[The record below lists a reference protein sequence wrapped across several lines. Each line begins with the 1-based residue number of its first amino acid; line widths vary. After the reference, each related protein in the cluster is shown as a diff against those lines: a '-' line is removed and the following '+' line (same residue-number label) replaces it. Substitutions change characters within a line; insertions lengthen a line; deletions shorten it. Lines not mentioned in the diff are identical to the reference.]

1 MVVGYLASQN
11 KGTTTMSTHPDIPKF
26 MTMGPVL
33 PVMVIP
39 SLDQAL
45 PLADALLA
53 GGIKVLEITLRTDC
67 ALEAIA
73 LIAKERPDAVV
84 GAGTVL
90 TPKDAEKAAKA
101 GAKFLVSP
109 GLTKTLAH
117 QDALPLL
124 PGVATSSEVMK
135 ALEWGFTHLKFFP
148 AVPAG
153 GIPYLKGIGGPL
165 PQAKFCPTGGIDAKN
180 AGDFLAQDNV
190 LCVGGSWVAPAK
202 AMNEG
207 NWAEI
212 TRLAAEAVATFG
224 K

>member
-1 MVVGYLASQN
+1 
-11 KGTTTMSTHPDIPKF
+11 MSTHPNIPKF

-39 SLDQAL
+39 KLDQAV
-45 PLADALLA
+45 PLARALIA

-73 LIAKERPDAVV
+73 LISKECPDAVV

-101 GAKFLVSP
+101 GAQFAVSP
-109 GLTKTLAH
+109 GLTKILAH

-153 GIPYLKGIGGPL
+153 GVPYLKGIGGPL
-165 PQAKFCPTGGIDAKN
+165 PQAKFCPTGGIDVKN
-180 AGDFLAQDNV
+180 AADFLSQPNV

-202 AMNEG
+202 AMEDG
-207 NWAEI
+207 HWDEI

-224 K
+224 KK

>member
-1 MVVGYLASQN
+1 
-11 KGTTTMSTHPDIPKF
+11 MSTHPDVPKF

-39 SLDQAL
+39 SLDQAV
-45 PLADALLA
+45 PLAEALIK

-67 ALEAIA
+67 ALAAIEAIA
-73 LIAKERPDAVV
+73 KAFPEAVV

-90 TPKDAEKAAKA
+90 SPDDAKAAA
-101 GAKFLVSP
+101 DHGARFAVSP
-109 GLTKTLAH
+109 GLTEKLAG
-117 QDALPLL
+117 QTSLPLL
-124 PGVATSSEVMK
+124 PGVATSSEVMR

-153 GIPYLKGIGGPL
+153 GVPALKGIGGPL
-165 PQAKFCPTGGIDAKN
+165 AAAKFCPTGGIDVKN
-180 AGDFLAQDNV
+180 AAEFLALPNV
-190 LCVGGSWVAPAK
+190 LCVGGSWVAPAS

-207 NWAEI
+207 RWDEI

-224 K
+224 KK

>member
-1 MVVGYLASQN
+1 
-11 KGTTTMSTHPDIPKF
+11 MSTHPDIEKF

-45 PLADALLA
+45 PLADALIA
-53 GGIKVLEITLRTDC
+53 GGIRVLEITLRTDC
-67 ALEAIA
+67 ALDAIK
-73 LIAKERPDAVV
+73 LIARERPEAVV

-90 TPKDAEKAAKA
+90 TTKDAEKAAKA

-124 PGVATSSEVMK
+124 PGVATSSEVMR

-153 GIPYLKGIGGPL
+153 GVPYLKGIGGPL
-165 PQAKFCPTGGIDAKN
+165 PQAKFCPTGGVSEKN
-180 AGDFLAQDNV
+180 AADFLALKNV
-190 LCVGGSWVAPAK
+190 LCVGGSWVAPEK
-202 AMNEG
+202 AMAEG

-212 TRLAAEAVATFG
+212 TRLSAEAVAAFG
-224 K
+224 KKA

>member
-1 MVVGYLASQN
+1 
-11 KGTTTMSTHPDIPKF
+11 MSTHPDIPKF

-45 PLADALLA
+45 PLADALMA

-67 ALEAIA
+67 ALDAIA
-73 LIAKERPDAVV
+73 LIARERPDAVV

-117 QDALPLL
+117 QEALPLL
-124 PGVATSSEVMK
+124 PGVATSSEVMR

-165 PQAKFCPTGGIDAKN
+165 PQVKFCPTGGVDVNN
-180 AGDFLAQDNV
+180 AADFLALPNV

-202 AMNEG
+202 AMADG
-207 NWAEI
+207 NWAEV
-212 TRLAAEAVATFG
+212 TRLAAEAVASLG
-224 K
+224 QA

>member
-1 MVVGYLASQN
+1 
-11 KGTTTMSTHPDIPKF
+11 MSTHPDVPKF

-39 SLDQAL
+39 SLDQAV
-45 PLADALLA
+45 PLAEALIK

-67 ALEAIA
+67 ALASIEAIA
-73 LIAKERPDAVV
+73 KAFPEAVV

-90 TPKDAEKAAKA
+90 SPDDAKAAA
-101 GAKFLVSP
+101 DHGARFAVSP
-109 GLTKTLAH
+109 GLTEKLAG
-117 QDALPLL
+117 QTALPLL
-124 PGVATSSEVMK
+124 PGVATASEVMR

-153 GIPYLKGIGGPL
+153 GVPALKGIGGPL
-165 PQAKFCPTGGIDAKN
+165 AAAKFCPTGGIDAKN
-180 AGDFLAQDNV
+180 AADFLALSNV
-190 LCVGGSWVAPAK
+190 LCVGGSWVAPAS

-207 NWAEI
+207 RWDEI

>member
-1 MVVGYLASQN
+1 
-11 KGTTTMSTHPDIPKF
+11 MSTHPDIPKF

-39 SLDQAL
+39 KIEQAV
-45 PLADALLA
+45 PLARALMA

-67 ALEAIA
+67 ALDAIA
-73 LIAKERPDAVV
+73 LIAKECPDAVV

-90 TPKDAEKAAKA
+90 TPRDAEKAAKA

-153 GIPYLKGIGGPL
+153 GVPYLKGIGGPL
-165 PQAKFCPTGGIDAKN
+165 PQAKFCPTGGIDVKN
-180 AGDFLAQDNV
+180 AADFLKLDNV

-202 AMNEG
+202 AMEGG
-207 NWAEI
+207 NWDEI
-212 TRLAAEAVATFG
+212 TRLAAEAVASFG
-224 K
+224 AG

>member
-1 MVVGYLASQN
+1 MP
-11 KGTTTMSTHPDIPKF
+11 THPDVEKF
-26 MTMGPVL
+26 MTLGPVL

-45 PLADALLA
+45 PLADALLK
-53 GGIKVLEITLRTDC
+53 GGIRALEITLRTDC
-67 ALEAIA
+67 ALDAIK

-117 QDALPLL
+117 QDAAPLL

-135 ALEWGFTHLKFFP
+135 AMEWGFTHLKFFP

-153 GIPYLKGIGGPL
+153 GVPYLKGIGGPL
-165 PQAKFCPTGGIDAKN
+165 PQVKFCPTGGIDAGN
-180 AGDFLAQDNV
+180 AAQFLALDNV
-190 LCVGGSWVAPAK
+190 LCVGGSWVAPAQ
-202 AMNEG
+202 AMKDG
-207 NWAEI
+207 NWDEI
-212 TRLAAEAVATFG
+212 ARLAAEAVATFG
-224 K
+224 KKKADAVI

>member
-1 MVVGYLASQN
+1 
-11 KGTTTMSTHPDIPKF
+11 MSTHPDVPKF

-39 SLDQAL
+39 SLGQAV
-45 PLADALLA
+45 PLAEALIK

-67 ALEAIA
+67 ALASIEAIA
-73 LIAKERPDAVV
+73 KAFPEAVV

-90 TPKDAEKAAKA
+90 SPDDAKAAA
-101 GAKFLVSP
+101 DHGARFAVSP
-109 GLTKTLAH
+109 GLTEKLAG
-117 QDALPLL
+117 QTALPLL
-124 PGVATSSEVMK
+124 PGVATASEVMR

-153 GIPYLKGIGGPL
+153 GVPALKGIGGPL
-165 PQAKFCPTGGIDAKN
+165 AAAKFCPTGGIDAKN
-180 AGDFLAQDNV
+180 AADFLALSNV
-190 LCVGGSWVAPAK
+190 LCVGGSWVAPAA

-207 NWAEI
+207 RWDEI

>member
-1 MVVGYLASQN
+1 
-11 KGTTTMSTHPDIPKF
+11 MSTHPDIPKF
-26 MTMGPVL
+26 MSMGPVL

-45 PLADALLA
+45 PLADALMA

-67 ALEAIA
+67 ALDAIA

-109 GLTKTLAH
+109 GLTKILAH

-165 PQAKFCPTGGIDAKN
+165 PQAKFCPTGGVDVNN
-180 AGDFLAQDNV
+180 AAEFLDLPNV
-190 LCVGGSWVAPAK
+190 LCVGGSWVAPSK
-202 AMNEG
+202 AMSDG
-207 NWAEI
+207 NWAEV
-212 TRLAAEAVATFG
+212 TRLAAEAVASLG
-224 K
+224 QR

>member
-1 MVVGYLASQN
+1 
-11 KGTTTMSTHPDIPKF
+11 MSTHPDIPKF

-45 PLADALLA
+45 PLADALMA

-67 ALEAIA
+67 ALDAIK

-109 GLTKTLAH
+109 GLTKSLAQ

-165 PQAKFCPTGGIDAKN
+165 PQAKFCPTGGIDVKN
-180 AGDFLAQDNV
+180 AADFLALDNV
-190 LCVGGSWVAPAK
+190 LCVGGSWVAPSR
-202 AMNEG
+202 AMAEG

-212 TRLAAEAVATFG
+212 TRLSAEAVAAFG
-224 K
+224 KKV

>member
-1 MVVGYLASQN
+1 
-11 KGTTTMSTHPDIPKF
+11 MSTHPNIAKY
-26 MTMGPVL
+26 MTLGPVL
-33 PVMVIP
+33 PVMVIA
-39 SLDQAL
+39 SIDQAL

-53 GGIKVLEITLRTDC
+53 GGIRVLEITLRTDC

-73 LIAKERPDAVV
+73 LIAKERPDAIV

-90 TPKDAEKAAKA
+90 TPKDAEKSAKA

-109 GLTKTLAH
+109 GLTKQLAH
-117 QDALPLL
+117 QDAAPLL
-124 PGVATSSEVMK
+124 PGVATSSEVMR
-135 ALEWGFTHLKFFP
+135 AMEWGFTHLKFFP

-165 PQAKFCPTGGIDAKN
+165 PNVMFCPTGGIDANN
-180 AGDFLAQDNV
+180 AGEFLALPNV
-190 LCVGGSWVAPAK
+190 LCVGGSWVAPPK
-202 AMNEG
+202 AMSDG

-224 K
+224 KK

>member
-1 MVVGYLASQN
+1 
-11 KGTTTMSTHPDIPKF
+11 MSTHPDIPKF

-33 PVMVIP
+33 PVMVIT

-67 ALEAIA
+67 ALDAIK
-73 LIAKERPDAVV
+73 LIAKERPEAIV

-90 TPKDAEKAAKA
+90 SPKDAEKAAKA

-109 GLTKTLAH
+109 GLTKALAH

-180 AGDFLAQDNV
+180 AADFLALDNI

-202 AMNEG
+202 AMDSG

-212 TRLAAEAVATFG
+212 TRLAAEAVATLSQ

>member
-1 MVVGYLASQN
+1 MSKYP
-11 KGTTTMSTHPDIPKF
+11 GTHANVPKYMTT
-26 MTMGPVL
+26 GPVL

-45 PLADALLA
+45 PLADALIA
-53 GGIKVLEITLRTDC
+53 GGITVLEITLRTDC
-67 ALEAIA
+67 ALDAIK

-90 TPKDAEKAAKA
+90 TPHDAEKAAKA

-109 GLTKTLAH
+109 GLTKELAK
-117 QDALPLL
+117 QDSLPLL
-124 PGVATSSEVMK
+124 PGVQTASEVMQ
-135 ALEWGFTHLKFFP
+135 ALEWNFTHLKFFP

-153 GIPYLKGIGGPL
+153 GIPMLKGIGGPL
-165 PQAKFCPTGGIDAKN
+165 PQVKFCPTGGIDAKN
-180 AGDFLAQDNV
+180 AADFLALDNV

-202 AMNEG
+202 AMQDG

-212 TRLAAEAVATFG
+212 TRLTAEAVAAFS
-224 K
+224 KA